1 MAIFSN
7 SLPHCG
13 SKLHFDMVMCLM
25 IPVFEDFQG
34 LLVLLHGSCIPG
46 YL

>member
-7 SLPHCG
+7 SPPHCG

-25 IPVFEDFQG
+25 IPEDFQG
-34 LLVLLHGSCIPG
+34 LLVLLHGSCVPG